1 MCTCRKQMLKRPQAF
16 LESACKPSRWWSSTS
31 ATSSVMKSWT
41 VRCMCCRLSTEQP
54 DNIRALHVK
63 RTLICLKLQLRYLG
77 YCSSKHLILF
87 LGRRFDS
94 FKTFDMLGMFWIEGR
109 NKNVFRRCQWPM
121 LWQRDVCWK
130 STGWQWG
137 PQLRWIS
144 IPTKC
149 SKESLKLFDSGI
161 GLQSVDEI
169 PTRYI
174 DIDTIYK
181 YSHDVDILWIIL
193 FCIPYKFVFLVSVL
207 FRNCSFCFLGFHVY
221 FFIVIKS
228 IFEISL
234 ISILGA
240 TRRSSGSRIDW
251 M

>member
-1 MCTCRKQMLKRPQAF
+1 
-16 LESACKPSRWWSSTS
+16 
-31 ATSSVMKSWT
+31 
-41 VRCMCCRLSTEQP
+41 
-54 DNIRALHVK
+54 
-63 RTLICLKLQLRYLG
+63 
-77 YCSSKHLILF
+77 
-87 LGRRFDS
+87 
-94 FKTFDMLGMFWIEGR
+94 
-109 NKNVFRRCQWPM
+109 M

-137 PQLRWIS
+137 PQLRNS

-149 SKESLKLFDSGI
+149 STESLKLFDSGI

-193 FCIPYKFVFLVSVL
+193 FCIPYKFVFRVSVL

-234 ISILGA
+234 ISILGLLEGA
-240 TRRSSGSRIDW
+240 QGQGLDVTSTTESILNTIYTINDSGSKLIIDLHLEDLHIDTRKALPLHQVLD
-251 M
+251 